1 MKSRRLSIIGICRKK
16 LHIAH
21 PFVIPVVMN
30 TARPNALHACVLI
43 PLVCPQVQT
52 LIEQEVRSVLKNN
65 ETRLQGLYE
74 TIQHLERQVD
84 YESSIKKLEVG

>member
-1 MKSRRLSIIGICRKK
+1 
-16 LHIAH
+16 
-21 PFVIPVVMN
+21 MN

-43 PLVCPQVQT
+43 PLVCRQVQT

-84 YESSIKKLEVG
+84 YESSIKKLEVGWSSGTRL

>member
-1 MKSRRLSIIGICRKK
+1 
-16 LHIAH
+16 
-21 PFVIPVVMN
+21 MN
-30 TARPNALHACVLI
+30 TAPQNALRARGLI

-84 YESSIKKLEVG
+84 YESSIKKLEVGWSSGTRLWFTAGRWTVELRQNEY